1 MLQVDYIIV
10 GQGVSGSF
18 LAWYLNQAKKSF
30 LVIDNNNANT
40 ASRIASG
47 VINPITGRRFVRTW
61 MIEEIMPF
69 AANAYQN
76 IEADLNATFIEQKN
90 IINFHTTPQM
100 QLAFEERL
108 STEQEYLSKVD
119 DIATHQ
125 NFFNF
130 SFGVGEIKPCWWI
143 NMPIFIKSMQDW
155 LLRNSYLLQQSFDV
169 NDVQILNDEIAY
181 KDIKANKI
189 LFCDGAES
197 TSNPWFKNLPFAI
210 NKGEAIL
217 FSTKDKLPTNHI
229 FKQGLTITPWQ
240 EDLFWIGSTYEWN
253 FDNTNPT
260 DAFKQKVVSTLNYWL
275 KSEFTIEHHVA
286 SVRPA
291 NVERRPFVGL
301 HPTTPQIG
309 ILNGMGAK
317 GCSLAPYFANE
328 LVQHLL
334 HNNPINKLADVN
346 RFSKVLQKNI

>member
-1 MLQVDYIIV
+1 MQQVDYLIV

-18 LAWYLNQAKKSF
+18 LAWYLHQAKKSF
-30 LVIDNNNANT
+30 LIIDNQKDDA

-69 AANAYQN
+69 AVNAYQN
-76 IEADLNATFIEQKN
+76 IEAALNATFIEQKN

-108 STEQEYLSKVD
+108 TAEQEYLSKVD
-119 DIATHQ
+119 DFIAYQ
-125 NFFNF
+125 NYFNF
-130 SFGVGEIKPCWWI
+130 SFGIGEIKPCWWI
-143 NMPIFIKSMQDW
+143 NMPIFIKAINKW
-155 LLRNSYLLQQSFDV
+155 LSNNSYLLQEDFEIK
-169 NDVQILNDEIAY
+169 DVQILSDEIVY
-181 KDIKANKI
+181 RNIKANKI
-189 LFCDGAES
+189 LFCDGVES

-210 NKGEAIL
+210 NKGEAII
-217 FSTKDKLPTNHI
+217 FSSKTSLPTKNI

-240 EDLFWIGSTYEWN
+240 NDLFWIGSTYEWN
-253 FDNTNPT
+253 FDNTHPT
-260 DAFKQKVVSTLNYWL
+260 DAFMQKVVSTLNYWL

-301 HPTTPQIG
+301 HPTHPQIG

-328 LVQHLL
+328 FVQHLL
-334 HNNPINKLADVN
+334 FSKPINKLADVN
-346 RFSKVLQKNI
+346 RFSKILQKII